1 MMKQTEHKMK
11 LVGYFVVGDGK
22 FGLKVYGDAFEPVS
36 GNLNYWTTRG
46 YDLVEVFVKEE
57 D

>member
-1 MMKQTEHKMK
+1 MK
-11 LVGYFVVGDGK
+11 LVGYFAVGDGK
-22 FGLKVYGDAFEPVS
+22 FGVKVYGDAFEPVD
-36 GNLNYWTTRG
+36 GNLNYWTNRG